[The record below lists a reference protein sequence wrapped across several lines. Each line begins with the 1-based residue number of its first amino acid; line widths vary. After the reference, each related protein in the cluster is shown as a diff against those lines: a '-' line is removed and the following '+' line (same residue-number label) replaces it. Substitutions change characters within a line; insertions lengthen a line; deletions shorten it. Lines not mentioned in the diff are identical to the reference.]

1 MPADMEAIIRRNLAQ
16 LLDPCL
22 SPGDLDPDR
31 DLASDY
37 GLTSINKVLFLTSSC
52 DDVGVSLSS
61 FTEHDVAR
69 MRTLRDVTT
78 VFARHNG
85 TGAAQ

>member
-1 MPADMEAIIRRNLAQ
+1 MHADIEAVLRRNLAQ
-16 LLDPCL
+16 LLDPCV

-31 DLASDY
+31 DLASEY
-37 GLTSINKVLFLTSSC
+37 GLTSINKVLFLTSAC
-52 DDVGVSLSS
+52 DDVGVALSC

-85 TGAAQ
+85 TGTAR

>member
-1 MPADMEAIIRRNLAQ
+1 MHADIEAVLRRNLAP
-16 LLDPCL
+16 LLDPGV

-31 DLASDY
+31 DLASEY
-37 GLTSINKVLFLTSSC
+37 GLTSINKVLFLTSAC
-52 DDVGVSLSS
+52 DDAGVALSS

-78 VFARHNG
+78 VFACHNASS
-85 TGAAQ
+85 TAR

>member
-1 MPADMEAIIRRNLAQ
+1 MHADLEAVLRRNLAQ
-16 LLDPCL
+16 LLDPSV

-31 DLASDY
+31 DLATDY
-37 GLTSINKVLFLTSSC
+37 GLTSINKVLFLTSAC
-52 DDVGVSLSS
+52 DDAGVALSS

-69 MRTLRDVTT
+69 MHTLRDVTT

-85 TGAAQ
+85 TGPPP